1 MKSQTWLEI
10 KEKERR
16 FPEDDKA
23 LFNELRELQETV
35 EKLKL
40 QKNQEISKKVAAKEK
55 VLSSLS
61 VAHDFK
67 SQHPF
72 FLKANARE
80 QIEFI
85 ETINER
91 KLALLRKDQEKAQK
105 NYQDATLKHRAEM
118 WRVIE
123 ASDYVQNQDFA
134 KRING

>member
-16 FPEDDKA
+16 FPEDDRA
-23 LFNELRELQETV
+23 LFNELRELQEKV

-40 QKNQEISKKVAAKEK
+40 QKNQQISKKVAAKEK
-55 VLSSLS
+55 VLNSLS
-61 VAHDFK
+61 VADDFK

-91 KLALLRKDQEKAQK
+91 KVALLRKDQEKAQK

-123 ASDYVQNQDFA
+123 
-134 KRING
+134 